1 MERLKSLALVKS
13 TNDQCHYRKR
23 RAVINQTFRNPPKI
37 ALMTLCNIAQLEDA
51 ENYRIMV

>member
-1 MERLKSLALVKS
+1 MERLKPTLGKS

-23 RAVINQTFRNPPKI
+23 RAVINQTFHKLRKI

-51 ENYRIMV
+51 ENYRIMF